1 VQSNRSRGS
10 SASSSDGL
18 TAAIS
23 LEGVSKAYG
32 TLEALGSLDL
42 RIQAGETVGV
52 MGPSG
57 SGKTTL
63 LSMIAGEL
71 APTTGRIAL
80 HGRGL
85 EGMRPGR
92 DMARHVGGIH
102 QQFDLVPGLSAL
114 QNVLAGRLGEW
125 GLGKSVLSLLVP
137 QDRSVGAAALERVGL
152 ADRAHL
158 RASRLSGGEQQ
169 RVAIARLLVQDP
181 RIILADEP
189 VASLDPTRA
198 DEVLGLLTEATG
210 ETGKTL
216 VASLHSVE
224 LAKKYMG
231 RLIGLRNGALQF
243 DLPVAAV
250 TDAMLQ
256 ALYEA
261 EGLRDDP

>member
-1 VQSNRSRGS
+1 
-10 SASSSDGL
+10 
-18 TAAIS
+18 
-23 LEGVSKAYG
+23 VSKTYG
-32 TLEALGSLDL
+32 SQEPLASLDL
-42 RIQAGETVGV
+42 RVEPGETVGV

-63 LSMIAGEL
+63 LSLIAGEL
-71 APTTGRIAL
+71 APSSGHVVLNGRRL
-80 HGRGL
+80 D
-85 EGMRPGR
+85 GMRPGQEL
-92 DMARHVGGIH
+92 ARHVGVIH

-125 GLGKSVLSLLVP
+125 GLARSVLSLLMP
-137 QDRSVGAAALERVGL
+137 QDRDLGSAALDRVGV
-152 ADRAHL
+152 ADRANL

-198 DEVLGLLTEATG
+198 QEIMSLLVEATG

-216 VASLHSVE
+216 VASLHSVD
-224 LAKKYMG
+224 LARKHLG

-243 DLPVAAV
+243 DLPTAQV
-250 TDAMLQ
+250 TEAMLQ

-261 EGLRDDP
+261 KGLRDDA

>member
-1 VQSNRSRGS
+1 MS
-10 SASSSDGL
+10 
-18 TAAIS
+18 
-23 LEGVSKAYG
+23 GV
-32 TLEALGSLDL
+32 
-42 RIQAGETVGV
+42 
-52 MGPSG
+52 
-57 SGKTTL
+57 
-63 LSMIAGEL
+63 
-71 APTTGRIAL
+71 
-80 HGRGL
+80 
-85 EGMRPGR
+85 
-92 DMARHVGGIH
+92 IH

-125 GLGKSVLSLLVP
+125 GLAKSVLSLLAP
-137 QDRSVGAAALERVGL
+137 QDRDMGAAALRRVGV
-152 ADRAHL
+152 ADRANL

-198 DEVLGLLTEATG
+198 DEVLWLLVEATG

-243 DLPVAAV
+243 DLPTAAV

-256 ALYEA
+256 ALYAA